1 MLKDEKFMKLEREIY
16 QMKIKL
22 NDLTE
27 KGLDK
32 NEIIDLS
39 QRLDLLINQYYKLQL
54 KN

>member
-1 MLKDEKFMKLEREIY
+1 MLEKERAMKLEKEIN
-16 QMKIKL
+16 QMKIAL

-32 NEIIDLS
+32 NEIINLS
-39 QRLDLLINQYYKLQL
+39 QKLDLLIVEYYKLEL